1 MKSFTKKIIIPDPI
15 PLTQTELDKKKAELK
30 KLLVTQDEVI
40 KRLQIAREM
49 GDLSENGA
57 YHAAK
62 HELGNTRRQLGKVK
76 HLLKYGFVPT
86 IKTDQSKGSS
96 SVVSFGRTI
105 TLDNKG
111 KKMTFMLV
119 SQFES
124 NPMEKKLSMES
135 PIGKA
140 IIGKKVGDEVVVETP
155 RGKMTYVIT
164 EIK

>member
-1 MKSFTKKIIIPDPI
+1 MKSFKKLAPIPAPI
-15 PLTQTELDKKKAELK
+15 PLTQAELDKKKAELK
-30 KLLVTQDEVI
+30 KLLVTQEEVI

-62 HELGNTRRQLGKVK
+62 HELGNTRRQLGSVK
-76 HLLKYGFVPT
+76 HIIKYGFVPSVNT
-86 IKTDQSKGSS
+86 TKSS
-96 SVVSFGRTI
+96 TEVVAFGRTI
-105 TLDNKG
+105 TLDNNG
-111 KKMTFMLV
+111 KEMTFMLV
-119 SQFES
+119 SQYES

-140 IIGKKVGDEVVVETP
+140 ILGKKIGQEVEVNTP
-155 RGKMTYVIT
+155 RGKTTYTIK